1 MDRERQDG
9 RQQGVRASDADRD
22 HTIALLRRH
31 HVDGRLNWEEFSER
45 LDRATQAR
53 TSEELRELL
62 GDLPPLAEPSAPSG
76 PAQQPTGPWSRWW
89 RPWLIPP
96 VVALAIL
103 AAVLLGG
110 WAFGG
115 WYGPHHHGFFPIF
128 PLLFWGFLLA
138 RFLLPRRRNRR
149 RW

>member
-53 TSEELRELL
+53 TREELRELL
-62 GDLPPLAEPSAPSG
+62 GDLPPRGDPG
-76 PAQQPTGPWSRWW
+76 
-89 RPWLIPP
+89 
-96 VVALAIL
+96 
-103 AAVLLGG
+103 
-110 WAFGG
+110 
-115 WYGPHHHGFFPIF
+115 
-128 PLLFWGFLLA
+128 
-138 RFLLPRRRNRR
+138 
-149 RW
+149 